1 MAVLTMKKINI
12 CAMKKDRKAI
22 LEKLQSMGAVEV
34 SICGEEDD
42 VFKKTST
49 TSERSKYEKRVQ
61 STDEALEILS
71 HYVPEKTSMLDS
83 LKGKKDVGSD
93 FYNDIVKNR
102 HKYNMIV
109 QSIKDKDKAISGY
122 KANIARHELSI
133 EGLKP
138 WINMDIPINTEGT
151 KKTDVLIG
159 SMGSGLTEDMIYEM
173 VAERQPDDLTY
184 LIHVVSTDKD
194 ETCIVAISMKEDTA
208 RLEEALRAEGFTRI
222 SYFSKRTPEGKI
234 EKYKRDIKEDEERIK
249 DTEAELT
256 KLAENREALKTLSDY
271 YRIRA
276 EKYQV
281 LGNLLQS
288 KNTFIVTGY
297 ILERDEEKIIQELND
312 KFVLMV
318 ETEDI
323 PEKEPAPVKLSNPMP
338 FAAAE
343 GVLESYGLPARGEI
357 DPTTPMSICYVFL
370 FGLMLS
376 DAAYGLIIFLAC
388 FILLKKFPKMS
399 DGMHKSL
406 TLFMYCGISTLIWGI
421 LFGGYFGDLITVVSS
436 TFFHHEVT
444 IKPLWFAPLDDPMRL
459 LIFSLL
465 FGIIHLFAGLGIK
478 GYMCLK
484 KKDIVG
490 FFADVCS
497 WYLLLIGLIMMLM
510 PTSLFASIA
519 QTSFNFSPAL
529 KNFSYIITIVG
540 ALTIIIMSGRR
551 KKNPFLRLALGLYD
565 IYNITGWLSDV
576 LSYSRLLALGLAT
589 GVIAQV
595 VNQMGSMVGD
605 GVFGVIVFIIVFIIG
620 HVFNLAINML
630 GAYVHTCRLQ
640 YVEFF
645 GKFYEGGGVAFNP
658 FKESTKYVDIEAE
671 S

>member
-1 MAVLTMKKINI
+1 MAVLAMKKIDI

-34 SICGEEDD
+34 SVNGDEDE
-42 VFKKTST
+42 VFKRTAT

-71 HYVPEKTSMLDS
+71 HYAPEKTSMLDS

-109 QSIKDKDKAISGY
+109 QSIKDNDKKISGY
-122 KANIARHELSI
+122 KANIARHELAI

-138 WINMDIPINTEGT
+138 WINMDIPINTLGT

-159 SMGSGLTEDMIYEM
+159 SMGPGLTEDMIYQKVVDRCPE
-173 VAERQPDDLTY
+173 DLTY
-184 LIHVVSTDKD
+184 QVQVVSTDKD
-194 ETCIVAISMKEDTA
+194 QTCICAISMKDCTA

-234 EKYKRDIKEDEERIK
+234 EKYKRDIKEDEKNIE
-249 DTEAELT
+249 DTEAEIIS
-256 KLAENREALKTLSDY
+256 LAENREALKTLSDY
-271 YRIRA
+271 YRIRS
-276 EKYQV
+276 EKYQI

-297 ILERDEEKIIQELND
+297 ILERDVERIVQELD
-312 KFVLMV
+312 EEFVLMV
-318 ETEDI
+318 ETEEI

-338 FAAAE
+338 FASAE

-399 DGMHKSL
+399 EGMHKSL
-406 TLFMYCGISTLIWGI
+406 SLFMYCGISTLIWGI
-421 LFGGYFGDLITVVSS
+421 LFGGYFGDLITVVSK

-444 IKPLWFAPLDDPMRL
+444 IEPLWFAPLDDPMRL

-484 KKDIVG
+484 KKDFVG

-540 ALTIIIMSGRR
+540 ALTIIVMSGRR
-551 KKNPFLRLALGLYD
+551 KKNPALRLALGLYD

-605 GVFGVIVFIIVFIIG
+605 SVFGVIVFIIVFIIG
-620 HVFNLAINML
+620 HVFNLAFNML
-630 GAYVHTCRLQ
+630 GAYVHT
-640 YVEFF
+640 
-645 GKFYEGGGVAFNP
+645 
-658 FKESTKYVDIEAE
+658 
-671 S
+671 